1 MLFHATSADVKKWPK
16 EHWGEVGRW
25 LAARGYSIALP
36 WGTEREQGEAQAI
49 AALVPGAVVLPKLS
63 VVECAHWIQASEL
76 VVGTDTGLVHLAH
89 ALQRRTVML
98 FAATSRE
105 HFGVDDPGRSI
116 SVGEEGAP
124 PDVPQV
130 LAAIESV
137 TNARSTPLSRSAESG
152 ATIR

>member
-1 MLFHATSADVKKWPK
+1 M
-16 EHWGEVGRW
+16 
-25 LAARGYSIALP
+25 
-36 WGTEREQGEAQAI
+36 
-49 AALVPGAVVLPKLS
+49 PGATVLPKLS

-76 VVGTDTGLVHLAH
+76 VVGADTGLVHLAH

-105 HFGVDDPGRSI
+105 HFGVNDPGRSVSI
-116 SVGEEGAP
+116 GEEGAP

-137 TNARSTPLSRSAESG
+137 TNSPQKPVPHSAESG
-152 ATIR
+152 ATVR

>member
-1 MLFHATSADVKKWPK
+1 
-16 EHWGEVGRW
+16 
-25 LAARGYSIALP
+25 LP
-36 WGTEREQGEAQAI
+36 WGSDREREEAQAI
-49 AALVPGAVVLPKLS
+49 AALVPGAIVLPKLS
-63 VVECAHWIQASEL
+63 VEECAHWIQAAAL

-105 HFGVDDPGRSI
+105 HFGINAPGRSV
-116 SVGEEGAP
+116 SVGDHGAP

-137 TNARSTPLSRSAESG
+137 TQVPVTTVSSSTETGAMAR
-152 ATIR
+152 

>member
-1 MLFHATSADVKKWPK
+1 
-16 EHWGEVGRW
+16 
-25 LAARGYSIALP
+25 
-36 WGTEREQGEAQAI
+36 
-49 AALVPGAVVLPKLS
+49 
-63 VVECAHWIQASEL
+63 
-76 VVGTDTGLVHLAH
+76 VHLAH